1 MLRWLTIPTA
11 KSLLIWVS
19 GVAATIIGSW
29 ISSKFRVYDDSRK
42 AHLDDIKQKVLIP
55 LIDALQEHYGALVT
69 NRAHV
74 VADEWGVR
82 HQNENVSVTKSPND
96 GGPLLTKALPNVL
109 AIADQALFV
118 DAKQRHFRRLFKQIE
133 DFLAAWD
140 AYANECYAWVL
151 RLSDEILS
159 ESKLPQFPAV
169 RFELPYVMHF
179 RFAVFIYR
187 RLFRSHDFVLYKR
200 EPSNWVRGTP
210 SSQWSIDGFEGTS
223 AQGTEEQ
230 IDALLSF
237 LDSLMV
243 REKDTASRLLEKSR
257 TLEKQ
262 LALVTAQLTYA
273 IVVRRLHKRCDLVS
287 FF

>member
-55 LIDALQEHYGALVT
+55 LRDALQEHYGPLVT

-74 VADEWGVR
+74 VFDKWGVR
-82 HQNENVSVTKSPND
+82 QRKENASVTEYPNED
-96 GGPLLTKALPNVL
+96 GPVLHKAAPNIL
-109 AIADQALFV
+109 ASADALFV
-118 DAKQRHFRRLFKQIE
+118 DAKQRHFRRLVKQIE
-133 DFLAAWD
+133 DFLSAWD
-140 AYANECYAWVL
+140 AYANECNAWVL

-159 ESKLPQFPAV
+159 ESRLPQFPVV
-169 RFELPYVMHF
+169 RFESPYVMHF

-237 LDSLMV
+237 LDSLLA
-243 REKDTASRLLEKSR
+243 REKDTASRLLEKSS

-273 IVVRRLHKRCDLVS
+273 IAVRRLHKRCDLVS